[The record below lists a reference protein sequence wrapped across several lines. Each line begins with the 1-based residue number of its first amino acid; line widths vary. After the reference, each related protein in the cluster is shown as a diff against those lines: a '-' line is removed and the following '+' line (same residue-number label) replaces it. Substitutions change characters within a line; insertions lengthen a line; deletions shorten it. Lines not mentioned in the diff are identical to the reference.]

1 MKRHLNLLTLLL
13 FVSLTFGEVNA
24 QLKYS
29 SDWKSLDSRPIP
41 EWFSQAK
48 FGIFIHWGP
57 YSVPAYAPVGVYAEW
72 YQYWLENKTVSGNGD
87 FKGDEIYNFHNRV
100 YGKDF
105 SYYDFGPLF
114 KADLFKPGDW
124 AELIKSSGA
133 RYVVTTSK
141 HHDGFCLWPSKE
153 ANDRGFS
160 WNSMDVGAH
169 RDLLGEL
176 HQALKSAG
184 LKSGFYYSMY
194 EWFHPW
200 YKNDL
205 DKYVNQH
212 MMPQIKDL
220 VTRYSPDIVWTD
232 GEWEHPAET
241 WHSRE
246 FLTWLYN
253 DSPVADNVIVNDR
266 WGKGTRQKHGGYYT
280 TEYNVD
286 SEFSHPWEEC
296 RGMGF
301 SFGYNRNED
310 IEDYNSPKALIL
322 TLVDIVSSG
331 GNLLLDIG
339 PDSWGRIPVVMQER
353 LRQMGAWLDKNGEA
367 IYGTNPF
374 HKVQWSEGNRDY
386 KPDEKR
392 YASGEFI
399 LKQTLGPG
407 QGNARK
413 EAFFTHGDEAFY
425 VILPRWPENGEF
437 HIKDMAFSPGLPAK
451 LLADGQEIK
460 WIQSG
465 NDVILKFPD
474 MKPESYQPT
483 DQFAWV
489 VRLGN

>member
-1 MKRHLNLLTLLL
+1 MKNCIVVLLVMAFLYA
-13 FVSLTFGEVNA
+13 SPDRSAA
-24 QLKYS
+24 QKRYTP
-29 SDWKSLDSRPIP
+29 DWESLDTRSIP
-41 EWFSQAK
+41 SWFVNAK

-72 YQYWLENKTVSGNGD
+72 YQYWLQNKTVSGNGK
-87 FKGDEIYNFHNRV
+87 FTGDEIYDFHQKV
-100 YGKDF
+100 YGPEF

-114 KADLFKPGDW
+114 TAELFNPEEW
-124 AELIKSSGA
+124 ASLIKSSGA
-133 RYVVTTSK
+133 KYVVTTSK

-153 ANDRGFS
+153 ANDRGFL

-169 RDLLGEL
+169 RDLLGDL
-176 HQALKSAG
+176 HHALKDMG
-184 LKSGFYYSMY
+184 LKSGFYYSIY

-200 YKNDL
+200 YKTDL

-241 WHSRE
+241 WRSKE

-253 DSPVADNVIVNDR
+253 DSPVAKTVVVNDR

-280 TEYNVD
+280 TEYDVD

-301 SFGYNRNED
+301 SFGYNRNEN

-339 PDSWGRIPVVMQER
+339 PDRWGRIPVIMQER
-353 LRQMGAWLDKNGEA
+353 LKQMGAWLDKNGEA
-367 IYGTNPF
+367 IYNTSPMR
-374 HKVQWSEGNRDY
+374 KTQWSEGNRDY
-386 KPDEKR
+386 KPDEER

-399 LKQTLGPG
+399 LKQTLNPGP
-407 QGNARK
+407 GNARK
-413 EAFFTHGDEAFY
+413 EAFYTSGEKGFY
-425 VILPRWPENGEF
+425 LILPCWPENGVF
-437 HIKDMAFSPGLPAK
+437 RIKDMAFSPEMPAT
-451 LLADGQEIK
+451 LLADGQKIK
-460 WIQSG
+460 WTQSG
-465 NDVILKFPD
+465 NDILVKFPE
-474 MKPESYQPT
+474 MNPENYQPT
-483 DQFAWV
+483 DQYAWV
-489 VRLGN
+489 VRFGN